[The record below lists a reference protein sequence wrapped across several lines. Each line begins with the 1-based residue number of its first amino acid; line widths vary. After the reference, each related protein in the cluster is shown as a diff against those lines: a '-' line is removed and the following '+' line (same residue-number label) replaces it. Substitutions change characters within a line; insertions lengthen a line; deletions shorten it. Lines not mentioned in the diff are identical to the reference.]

1 MLLSPQVC
9 SNMTGIDAAKVKNIL
24 GSRALKSAEWM
35 AENAYIAPGFHR
47 LLTAGGLTLGLWGG
61 RKFMDVATA
70 RNTTTGESITREQT
84 PELVRPLHGIMR
96 YNPYSDAAGERWKFV
111 IDRVAPV
118 AFGALAAYAGGKL
131 YFYGNTISG
140 KPLYAAGGAIRHAFD
155 HGAHSSE
162 VTEGMLR
169 LRQSDATRKWAATT
183 FGEGSATGMHLSGA
197 FSPFNNGMVAVSFQ
211 QGAGRNIWLP
221 FSKTLTRALGN
232 YGGSS
237 RYLFS
242 AMRDTAKWME
252 TNITQ
257 FAHADEWAHPEILLR
272 RARDGLQK
280 FPRQTAEA
288 EQTLAH
294 GYRQLIDDA
303 YAHAAAFK
311 RANPQASDGELS
323 EQVYHFISGSHNPSR
338 GLLGSAH
345 DHLLH
350 DLGFDL
356 SNVRLARD
364 PFSFFSRLFGSRH
377 TEREL
382 MKGHAE
388 YLNKEF
394 GYALDPATWAND
406 QLHME
411 PWKVAA
417 AYGGSASI
425 IAAGLAGASALGT
438 KLYSESSKTHK
449 SHLDANS
456 DDPSTP
462 NAAHPKAHKDGNIVD
477 WVNGK
482 PLDVAHW
489 VARALITPPSMH
501 RFMNAAYLSAMLNGG
516 MKFGN
521 VLTGRNLGA
530 LNSGK
535 FIKTAT
541 GELVSESVMLREHVW
556 APFKPLHGVLSY
568 TPGSA
573 AIKDRWRQAAHYIMP
588 VAVGMFGTYT
598 GSHLYFKDRAEK
610 LSKPETLEEYADRIS
625 LEQSKVYAGATA
637 ITSIFNTGSGI
648 HLLPIFNYSSNL
660 HNRFLMGSGMQVAMP
675 GIGKWWSGNAGTTP
689 WGVKRTLEHMTNYLT
704 YNESAR
710 PHEMPSLVHSLIGKL
725 YPKLSYAELLDKK
738 QIILDRLYDL
748 RDHYLV
754 EGKVP
759 VSNQEALGK
768 VMKEV
773 LSGNGFEALLQEATL
788 DPAKADLANNGA
800 SGKIANIFGE
810 RGNVERLKAEY
821 RHKYARRNTEISN
834 EKPADFLRG
843 LLDAPKVERVTAND
857 NSNIQSFA
865 ERTKSS
871 SQTKPVIGG

>member
-1 MLLSPQVC
+1 MAA
-9 SNMTGIDAAKVKNIL
+9 IDASKVKNLL
-24 GSRALKSAEWM
+24 GSRALKSTEWM

-70 RNTTTGESITREQT
+70 RNTATGEATTREQT

-96 YNPYSDAAGERWKFV
+96 YNPYSDEAAERWKFV
-111 IDRVAPV
+111 MDRVAPV
-118 AFGALAAYAGGKL
+118 ALGALTAYAGGKL
-131 YFYGNTISG
+131 YFYGNTLGG
-140 KPLYAAGGAIRHAFD
+140 KPFYAAGGAIRHAFE
-155 HGAHSSE
+155 HGIYSSE

-169 LRQSDATRKWAATT
+169 LRQSDATRTWAATT
-183 FGEGSATGMHLSGA
+183 FGEGSATGMHLTGA

-221 FSKTLTRALGN
+221 FSRTLSRALGN

-242 AMRDTAKWME
+242 AMRDTAQWME
-252 TNITQ
+252 ANIVS
-257 FAHADEWAHPEILLR
+257 FAHADAWAHPEILLR

-280 FPRQTAEA
+280 FPHQSAQA
-288 EQTLAH
+288 EQTLAD
-294 GYRQLIDDA
+294 GYRALIDDA
-303 YAHAAAFK
+303 YTHAAQFK
-311 RANPQASDGELS
+311 YTNPHASDAQVS
-323 EQVYHFISGSHNPSR
+323 EQVRHFISGAHNPRR
-338 GLLGSAH
+338 GLFGSAH

-350 DLGFDL
+350 DLGFDI

-364 PFSFFSRLFGSRH
+364 PFAFFSRLFGSRPA
-377 TEREL
+377 ERAL
-382 MKGHAE
+382 MKNHAE

-394 GYALDPATWAND
+394 GYTLDPAAWAND

-425 IAAGLAGASALGT
+425 IATGLVGASKLGT
-438 KLYSESSKTHK
+438 KLYSESSQTHK
-449 SHLDANS
+449 PHLEPIS
-456 DDPSTP
+456 EDPSAP
-462 NAAHPKAHKDGNIVD
+462 NAAQSKPQKDGNIVD

-501 RFMNAAYLSAMLNGG
+501 RFMNAAFLSAMLYGG

-521 VLTGRNLGA
+521 VLTGRNLA
-530 LNSGK
+530 SLTSGK
-535 FIKTAT
+535 FVKSAT
-541 GELVSESVMLREHVW
+541 GELISESVIERAHVW
-556 APFKPLHGVLSY
+556 APFRPLHGLLAY

-573 AIKDRWRQAAHYIMP
+573 AIQDRWRQAVHYIMP
-588 VAVGMFGTYT
+588 VGVGMFGTYT
-598 GSHLYFKDRAEK
+598 GSHLYFKDRAAK
-610 LSKPETLEEYADRIS
+610 LSKPDSLEDYADRIT

-648 HLLPIFNYSSNL
+648 HLLPIVNYSSNL

-689 WGVKRTLEHMTNYLT
+689 WGVKLTLQQMSNYLT

-725 YPKLSYAELLDKK
+725 YPTLSNEQLLDKK
-738 QIILDRLYDL
+738 QIILDRIYDL

-754 EGKVP
+754 DGKVP
-759 VSNQEALGK
+759 ASKQEALGAI
-768 VMKEV
+768 MKAA
-773 LSGNGFEALLQEATL
+773 LSGKGFEALLSEAAL

-810 RGNVERLKAEY
+810 RGTVERLKAEY
-821 RHKYARRNTEISN
+821 RHKYARRSTEISN

-843 LLDAPKVERVTAND
+843 LLDAPKVARVTAND
-857 NSNIQSFA
+857 NAHEQSFA

-871 SQTKPVIGG
+871 KQTNPVIGG